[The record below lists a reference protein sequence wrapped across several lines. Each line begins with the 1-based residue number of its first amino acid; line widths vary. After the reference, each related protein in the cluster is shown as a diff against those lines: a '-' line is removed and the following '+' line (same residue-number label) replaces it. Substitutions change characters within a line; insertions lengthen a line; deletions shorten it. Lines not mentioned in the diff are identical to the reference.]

1 MTITTSSE
9 NAPLEENGLLAYYSF
24 DQITS
29 LQGEAKDLSGNRLH
43 LNKPRLKGG
52 VSVPQWAEENGIKGP
67 GYKFYGNNSQS
78 QCLYSDKIGELL
90 SKSNGSVCL
99 WIKPL
104 GAGNK
109 RQCILSLSNGF
120 VLQKTEFLLEA
131 NYAEDRFKASFVK
144 EGVLIMSV
152 STPPGSLD
160 ASVGSWTHLAI
171 VQDGVR
177 PKLFINGSE
186 VNTVINGANASSAW
200 FSCLSDSKSPPTKI
214 CVGATPGPY
223 APFMLLGLFAFL
235 DEIKI
240 WDSPLSKSDIQKQ
253 YSIKA

>member
-1 MTITTSSE
+1 MSSSDKSKKS
-9 NAPLEENGLLAYYSF
+9 PLVYYSF
-24 DQITS
+24 DKITS
-29 LQGEAKDLSGNRLH
+29 IQGEAKDLSGNGLD
-43 LNKPRLKGG
+43 LNKPQLKGG
-52 VSVPQWAEENGIKGP
+52 VSAPQWAENIGIKGP

-78 QCLYSDKIGELL
+78 QCLSCDKIGSLL
-90 SKSNGSVCL
+90 SNSNGSVCL

-104 GAGNK
+104 GTGNK

-120 VLQKTEFLLEA
+120 ILPKTEFLLEA
-131 NYAEDRFKASFVK
+131 NYIEGCFKASFVK
-144 EGVLIMSV
+144 DGDLMMSV
-152 STPPGSLD
+152 STPAGSLETY
-160 ASVGSWTHLAI
+160 VGSWTHLAI

-186 VNTVINGANASSAW
+186 ANTVINGANASCSW

-240 WDSPLSKSDIQKQ
+240 WDSPLSKLDVQKQ